1 MEIRD
6 GLNEKMAAY
15 LGMIAREG
23 IHNAARGFSGM
34 LGKDLSVVDPE
45 FKVLPLMDLSS
56 IVGGP
61 EDEVVGI
68 YLRAEGD
75 LATQFMLV
83 FPIQQAFEL
92 VDLLMDEPVGT
103 TVQMGALERSAL
115 AEVGNLTATFF
126 MNTVAAIT
134 GISLRPSPPAVMV
147 DMVGAVLDIIIA
159 TTGGLSE
166 QIMMVNTKFI
176 LGQRAV
182 QADFWVIPD
191 EKTLSLLATRI

>member
-1 MEIRD
+1 METHEI
-6 GLNEKMAAY
+6 LNEKMVAY
-15 LGMIAREG
+15 LGLIAREG
-23 IHNAARGFSGM
+23 IHNAAKGFSGM
-34 LGKDLSVVDPE
+34 LGQDLSVIDPE
-45 FKVLPLMDLSS
+45 VKIIPLEELSA

-83 FPIQQAFEL
+83 FPIERAMEL
-92 VDLLMDEPVGT
+92 VDLLMDQSIGT
-103 TVQMGALERSAL
+103 TTQLGSLERSAL

-126 MNTVAAIT
+126 MNSVATIT
-134 GISLRPSPPAVMV
+134 GIALRPSPPAVMV

-166 QIMMVNTKFI
+166 NIMMLNTRFI
-176 LGQRAV
+176 LGHRAV
-182 QADFWVIPD
+182 EADFWVIPD
-191 EKTLSLLATRI
+191 DKTLRLLSTRI

>member
-1 MEIRD
+1 METR
-6 GLNEKMAAY
+6 GALNDKMVAY
-15 LGMIAREG
+15 LGVIAREG
-23 IHNAARGFSGM
+23 IHNAAKGFSGM
-34 LGKDLSVVDPE
+34 LGQELSVVDPE
-45 FKVLPLMDLSS
+45 IKILPLMNLSS
-56 IVGGP
+56 MVGGP

-83 FPIQQAFEL
+83 FPIQRAMQL
-92 VDLLMDEPVGT
+92 VDLLMDQEEGT
-103 TVQMGALERSAL
+103 TTQLGSMERSAL

-126 MNTVAAIT
+126 MNSVATIT
-134 GISLRPSPPAVMV
+134 GIALRPTPPAVMV

-166 QIMMVNTKFI
+166 SIMMLNTKFI
-176 LGQRAV
+176 LGQRSV
-182 QADFWVIPD
+182 EADFWVIPD